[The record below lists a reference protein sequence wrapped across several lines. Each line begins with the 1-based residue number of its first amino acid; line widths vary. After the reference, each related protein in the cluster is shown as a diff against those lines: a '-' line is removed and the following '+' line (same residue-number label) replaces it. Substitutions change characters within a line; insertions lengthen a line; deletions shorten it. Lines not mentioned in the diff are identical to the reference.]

1 MRRRRRSWGGQG
13 LQEGGAGE
21 DVDLKEEEPGR
32 TSTSRRSNWGEQGL
46 GGGGAGEDVD
56 FEGEDEDFEGEEPG
70 RTRTSRAS
78 GETPQSPFQAH
89 LLRGYSADSSWE
101 CCVMHKTNA

>member
-1 MRRRRRSWGGQG
+1 M
-13 LQEGGAGE
+13 
-21 DVDLKEEEPGR
+21 
-32 TSTSRRSNWGEQGL
+32 
-46 GGGGAGEDVD
+46 D

-89 LLRGYSADSSWE
+89 LLRGYSADPSVGVL
-101 CCVMHKTNA
+101 CNA